1 VDGAEPVEREILLE
15 RDDEVVVEVPAKASP
30 GLLRTWEQ
38 NHYGG
43 VYVDSFPKG
52 ADIYV
57 DGRKTDRVTPCVIY
71 GLKEGLHT
79 IKVKKEKTAFSS
91 EKERAWIERNVMN
104 RVTFTTGNAELTRSI
119 TFESDEYAQKQFSLN
134 GRYLGDR
141 FSKTVEVRG
150 LMGAYLTVH
159 DGGSYLTHR
168 ISPFVESNDTVNA
181 VFSEATCSLLVTSAP
196 AGAAI
201 SVDGFQTGFA
211 TPYVVNNISEG
222 KHLVSVSKQGYITGE
237 REILLTNGSGDATVE
252 VALDPYTWGSL
263 EVSSDPV
270 GARIY
275 LFGRDTGE
283 VTPYTF
289 HYLNIGSYSV
299 KVVGKNAS
307 KTMEDVLVSPYAT
320 TGCHADLTGE

>member
-1 VDGAEPVEREILLE
+1 
-15 RDDEVVVEVPAKASP
+15 
-30 GLLRTWEQ
+30 
-38 NHYGG
+38 
-43 VYVDSFPKG
+43 
-52 ADIYV
+52 
-57 DGRKTDRVTPCVIY
+57 
-71 GLKEGLHT
+71 T

-104 RVTFTTGNAELTRSI
+104 RVTFPTGNAELTRSI

-252 VALDPYTWGSL
+252 VALEPYTWGSL
-263 EVSSDPV
+263 E
-270 GARIY
+270 
-275 LFGRDTGE
+275 
-283 VTPYTF
+283 
-289 HYLNIGSYSV
+289 
-299 KVVGKNAS
+299 
-307 KTMEDVLVSPYAT
+307 
-320 TGCHADLTGE
+320 